1 MKTIRYN
8 INRPVHSE
16 LKEGAAMTRLLLRLF
31 VKDHGNTSDASVRE
45 AYGKL
50 SGITGI
56 AVNLLLFFIKI
67 TAGVL
72 AGSIS
77 IIADA
82 FNNLSDSGSAIVTL
96 IGFKISGK
104 PADAGHPY
112 GHARMEYVS
121 GLIVSIAV
129 MFVGLELF
137 LNSVRKI
144 LEPEGLLLSWLVVFI
159 LAISM
164 LLKLWLCLFYRKL
177 GRAIGSETVSA
188 AAVDSRNDILA
199 TSAVLAALLVSGLT
213 RYNIDGWMGAAVA
226 VFITVSGIRLIKDTV
241 SPLLGMAPSREMVD
255 RIYKK
260 IMSYDGIVGL
270 HDLTVHNYG
279 VDKYFASVHCE
290 VSADQD
296 IMVSH
301 DIIDNIERDFLK
313 DLGIHLVIHLDPV
326 ITDDER
332 INKLKSNVES
342 LVKDISPEISI
353 HDFRV
358 FFGITHSKLIFD
370 IVVPY
375 GFKYGDDELVRILSE
390 KIMEMDKSYRSVI
403 TVDHHYVP
411 DFQDK

>member
-1 MKTIRYN
+1 
-8 INRPVHSE
+8 
-16 LKEGAAMTRLLLRLF
+16 MTQLLLKLF
-31 VKDHGNTSDASVRE
+31 VKDYKDTSDPSVRE

-56 AVNLLLFFIKI
+56 VTNLLLCAVKI

-82 FNNLSDSGSAIVTL
+82 VNNLSDSGSAIVTL
-96 IGFKISGK
+96 ISFKISGK

-121 GLIVSIAV
+121 GLIVSITI
-129 MFVGLELF
+129 MFLGLELF

-144 LEPEGLLLSWLVVFI
+144 IEPQEMVFSWLIVLI
-159 LAISM
+159 LAVSI

-177 GRAIGSETVSA
+177 GRAINSDAISTA
-188 AAVDSRNDILA
+188 MVDSRNDILA
-199 TSAVLAALLVSGLT
+199 TSAVLLALLVSGST
-213 RYNIDGWMGAAVA
+213 GFNTDGWMGAAVA

-241 SPLLGMAPSREMVD
+241 SPLLGMAPTKEMVD
-255 RIYKK
+255 RIYRK

-279 VDKYFASVHCE
+279 VGKYFASVHCE

-296 IMVSH
+296 IMVGH

-326 ITDDER
+326 ITDNEK
-332 INKLKSNVES
+332 INNLKSAVDS
-342 LVKDISPEISI
+342 LVRDISPEISI

-370 IVVPY
+370 VVVPY
-375 GFKYGDDELVRILSE
+375 GFKYSDDELVEIISG
-390 KIMEMDKSYRSVI
+390 KIREMDDNYRAVI

-411 DFQDK
+411 DFHKE

>member
-1 MKTIRYN
+1 
-8 INRPVHSE
+8 
-16 LKEGAAMTRLLLRLF
+16 MTQLLLKLF
-31 VKDHGNTSDASVRE
+31 VKDYKDTSDPSVRE

-56 AVNLLLFFIKI
+56 VTNLLLCAVKI

-82 FNNLSDSGSAIVTL
+82 VNNLSDSGSAIVTL
-96 IGFKISGK
+96 ISFKISGK

-121 GLIVSIAV
+121 GLIVSITI
-129 MFVGLELF
+129 MFLGLELF

-144 LEPEGLLLSWLVVFI
+144 IEPQEMVFSWLIVLI
-159 LAISM
+159 LAVSI

-177 GRAIGSETVSA
+177 GRAINSDAISTA
-188 AAVDSRNDILA
+188 MVDSRNDILA
-199 TSAVLAALLVSGLT
+199 TSAVLLALLVSGST
-213 RYNIDGWMGAAVA
+213 GFNTDGWMGAAVA

-241 SPLLGMAPSREMVD
+241 SPLLGMAPTKEMVD
-255 RIYKK
+255 RIYRM

-279 VDKYFASVHCE
+279 VGKYFASVHCE

-296 IMVSH
+296 IMVGH

-326 ITDDER
+326 ITDNEK
-332 INKLKSNVES
+332 INNLKSAVDS
-342 LVKDISPEISI
+342 LVRDISPEISI

-370 IVVPY
+370 VVVPY
-375 GFKYGDDELVRILSE
+375 GFKYSDDELVEIISG
-390 KIMEMDKSYRSVI
+390 KIREMDDNYRAVI

-411 DFQDK
+411 DFHKE

>member
-1 MKTIRYN
+1 
-8 INRPVHSE
+8 
-16 LKEGAAMTRLLLRLF
+16 MTQLLLKLF
-31 VKDHGNTSDASVRE
+31 VKDYKDTSDPSVRE

-56 AVNLLLFFIKI
+56 VTNLLLCAVKI

-82 FNNLSDSGSAIVTL
+82 VNNLSDSGSAIVTL
-96 IGFKISGK
+96 ISFKISGK

-112 GHARMEYVS
+112 GHARMEYIS
-121 GLIVSIAV
+121 GLIISITV
-129 MFVGLELF
+129 MFLGLELF

-144 LEPEGLLLSWLVVFI
+144 IEPQEMVFSWLIVLI
-159 LAISM
+159 LAFSI

-177 GRAIGSETVSA
+177 GRAINSDAISA
-188 AAVDSRNDILA
+188 AMVDSRNDILA
-199 TSAVLAALLVSGLT
+199 TSAVLAALQVSGFT
-213 RYNIDGWMGAAVA
+213 GFNTDGWMGAAVA

-241 SPLLGMAPSREMVD
+241 SPLLGMAPSKEMVD
-255 RIYKK
+255 RIYRK

-279 VDKYFASVHCE
+279 VGKYFASVHCE
-290 VSADQD
+290 VSADRD
-296 IMVSH
+296 IMVGH

-326 ITDDER
+326 ITDNEK
-332 INKLKSNVES
+332 INSLKSAVDS
-342 LVKDISPEISI
+342 LVRDISPDISI

-375 GFKYGDDELVRILSE
+375 GFKYSDDELVGIISG
-390 KIMEMDKSYRSVI
+390 KIREIDDNYRAVI

-411 DFQDK
+411 DFHKE

>member
-1 MKTIRYN
+1 M
-8 INRPVHSE
+8 
-16 LKEGAAMTRLLLRLF
+16 
-31 VKDHGNTSDASVRE
+31 
-45 AYGKL
+45 
-50 SGITGI
+50 
-56 AVNLLLFFIKI
+56 
-67 TAGVL
+67 
-72 AGSIS
+72 
-77 IIADA
+77 
-82 FNNLSDSGSAIVTL
+82 
-96 IGFKISGK
+96 
-104 PADAGHPY
+104 
-112 GHARMEYVS
+112 
-121 GLIVSIAV
+121 
-129 MFVGLELF
+129 
-137 LNSVRKI
+137 
-144 LEPEGLLLSWLVVFI
+144 LLSWLVVFI

-342 LVKDISPEISI
+342 LVKDISP
-353 HDFRV
+353 R
-358 FFGITHSKLIFD
+358 
-370 IVVPY
+370 
-375 GFKYGDDELVRILSE
+375 
-390 KIMEMDKSYRSVI
+390 
-403 TVDHHYVP
+403 
-411 DFQDK
+411 

>member
-1 MKTIRYN
+1 
-8 INRPVHSE
+8 
-16 LKEGAAMTRLLLRLF
+16 MTQLLLKLF
-31 VKDHGNTSDASVRE
+31 VKDYKDTSDPSVRE

-56 AVNLLLFFIKI
+56 VTNLLLCAVKI

-82 FNNLSDSGSAIVTL
+82 VNNLSDSGSAIVTL
-96 IGFKISGK
+96 ISFKISGK

-121 GLIVSIAV
+121 GLIVSITI
-129 MFVGLELF
+129 MFLGLELF

-144 LEPEGLLLSWLVVFI
+144 IEPQEMVFSWLIVLI
-159 LAISM
+159 LAVSI

-177 GRAIGSETVSA
+177 GRAINSDAISTA
-188 AAVDSRNDILA
+188 MVDSRNDILA
-199 TSAVLAALLVSGLT
+199 TSAVLLALLVSGST
-213 RYNIDGWMGAAVA
+213 GFNTDGWMGAAVA

-241 SPLLGMAPSREMVD
+241 SPLLGMAPTKEMVD
-255 RIYKK
+255 RIYRK

-279 VDKYFASVHCE
+279 VGKYFASVHCE
-290 VSADQD
+290 VSADRD
-296 IMVSH
+296 IMVGH

-326 ITDDER
+326 ITDNEK
-332 INKLKSNVES
+332 INNLKSAVDS
-342 LVKDISPEISI
+342 LVRDISPEISI

-370 IVVPY
+370 VVVPY
-375 GFKYGDDELVRILSE
+375 GFKYSDDELVEIISG
-390 KIMEMDKSYRSVI
+390 KIREMDDNYRAVI

-411 DFQDK
+411 DFHKK

>member
-1 MKTIRYN
+1 
-8 INRPVHSE
+8 
-16 LKEGAAMTRLLLRLF
+16 MTELLLKLF
-31 VKDHGNTSDASVRE
+31 VKGHRDTSDARVRE
-45 AYGKL
+45 SYGKL

-56 AVNLLLFFIKI
+56 VINLLLFTIKI
-67 TAGVL
+67 IAGTL

-82 FNNLSDSGSAIVTL
+82 VNNLSDSGSSVVTL
-96 IGFKISGK
+96 ISFKISGK

-112 GHARMEYVS
+112 GHARMEHVS

-129 MFVGLELF
+129 MFLGLELL

-144 LEPEGLLLSWLVVFI
+144 LKPQELVFSWLVVSI
-159 LAISM
+159 LIISI
-164 LLKLWLCLFYRKL
+164 LLKLWLCLFYGKL
-177 GRAIGSETVSA
+177 SRAIRSEAISA
-188 AAVDSRNDILA
+188 AMIDSRNDILA
-199 TSAVLAALLVSGLT
+199 TAAVFVALLVSKFTGFNT
-213 RYNIDGWMGAAVA
+213 DGWMGAAVA
-226 VFITVSGIRLIKDTV
+226 IFITISGIKLIKDTV
-241 SPLLGMAPSREMVD
+241 SPLLGTAPSKEMVD
-255 RIYKK
+255 RIYRK

-296 IMVSH
+296 ILVGH
-301 DIIDNIERDFLK
+301 DIIDNIERDFLE

-332 INKLKSNVES
+332 INNLKSKVDS
-342 LVKDISPEISI
+342 LIKEISPEISI

-370 IVVPY
+370 VVVPFD
-375 GFKYGDDELVRILSE
+375 FKYDDEELIEIISG
-390 KIMEMDKSYRSVI
+390 KISGIDESYRAVI

-411 DFQDK
+411 DFHK

>member
-1 MKTIRYN
+1 
-8 INRPVHSE
+8 
-16 LKEGAAMTRLLLRLF
+16 MTQLLLRLF
-31 VKDHGNTSDASVRE
+31 VKDHRNTSDLGVRE
-45 AYGKL
+45 AYGRL

-56 AVNLLLFFIKI
+56 VVNLILFIIKI
-67 TAGVL
+67 TAGIL

-96 IGFKISGK
+96 ISFKISGK

-129 MFVGLELF
+129 MFLGLELF

-144 LEPEGLLLSWLVVFI
+144 IGPGEIVFSWLAVVI
-159 LAISM
+159 LAVSI

-177 GRAIGSETVSA
+177 GRAIDSDAISA
-188 AAVDSRNDILA
+188 AMVDSWNDILA
-199 TSAVLAALLVSGLT
+199 TSAVLAALLVSRFTGYDL
-213 RYNIDGWMGAAVA
+213 DGWMGAAVA
-226 VFITVSGIRLIKDTV
+226 VFITISGIKLIRDTV

-255 RIYKK
+255 RIYRK

-279 VDKYFASVHCE
+279 VGKYFASVHCE

-296 IMVSH
+296 IMVGH

-326 ITDDER
+326 ITDNEK
-332 INKLKSNVES
+332 INSLRASVES
-342 LVKDISPEISI
+342 LVKEISPEISI

-375 GFKYGDDELVRILSE
+375 GFKYGDDELVEIISE
-390 KIMEMDKSYRSVI
+390 KIREIDKSYRAVI

-411 DFQDK
+411 DFHRQ

>member
-1 MKTIRYN
+1 
-8 INRPVHSE
+8 
-16 LKEGAAMTRLLLRLF
+16 MTQLLLKLF
-31 VKDHGNTSDASVRE
+31 VKDYKNTSDTGVRE

-56 AVNLLLFFIKI
+56 VVNLLLCAIKI
-67 TAGVL
+67 TAGVM

-82 FNNLSDSGSAIVTL
+82 VNNLSDSGSAIVTL
-96 IGFKISGK
+96 ISFKISGK

-112 GHARMEYVS
+112 GHARMEYIS
-121 GLIVSIAV
+121 GLIVSITV
-129 MFVGLELF
+129 MFLGMELF

-144 LEPEGLLLSWLVVFI
+144 IEPQEMVFSWLIVLI
-159 LAISM
+159 LAFSI

-177 GRAIGSETVSA
+177 GRAINSDAISA
-188 AAVDSRNDILA
+188 AMVDSRNDILA
-199 TSAVLAALLVSGLT
+199 TSAVLIALMVSGFT
-213 RYNIDGWMGAAVA
+213 GFNTDGWMGAAVA

-255 RIYKK
+255 RIYRK

-279 VDKYFASVHCE
+279 VGKYFASVHCE
-290 VSADQD
+290 VSADRD
-296 IMVSH
+296 IMVGH

-326 ITDDER
+326 ITDNEK
-332 INKLKSNVES
+332 INNLKSAVDS
-342 LVKDISPEISI
+342 LVRDISPEISI

-375 GFKYGDDELVRILSE
+375 GFKYSDDELVGIISE
-390 KIMEMDKSYRSVI
+390 KIREIDDNYRAVI

-411 DFQDK
+411 DFHKG

>member
-1 MKTIRYN
+1 
-8 INRPVHSE
+8 
-16 LKEGAAMTRLLLRLF
+16 MTQLLLKLF
-31 VKDHGNTSDASVRE
+31 VKDYKDTSDPSVRE

-56 AVNLLLFFIKI
+56 VTNLLLCAVKI

-82 FNNLSDSGSAIVTL
+82 VNNLSDSGSAIVTL
-96 IGFKISGK
+96 ISFKISGK

-121 GLIVSIAV
+121 GLIVSITI
-129 MFVGLELF
+129 MFLGLELF

-144 LEPEGLLLSWLVVFI
+144 IEPQEMVFSWLIVLI
-159 LAISM
+159 LAFSI

-177 GRAIGSETVSA
+177 GRAINSDAISA
-188 AAVDSRNDILA
+188 AMVDSRNDILA
-199 TSAVLAALLVSGLT
+199 TSAVLAALQVSGFT
-213 RYNIDGWMGAAVA
+213 GFNTDGWMGAAVA

-241 SPLLGMAPSREMVD
+241 SPLLGMAPSKEMVD
-255 RIYKK
+255 RIYRK

-279 VDKYFASVHCE
+279 VGKYFASVHCE
-290 VSADQD
+290 VSADRD
-296 IMVSH
+296 IMVGH

-326 ITDDER
+326 ITDNEK
-332 INKLKSNVES
+332 INNLKSAVDS
-342 LVKDISPEISI
+342 LVRDISPEISI

-370 IVVPY
+370 VVVPY
-375 GFKYGDDELVRILSE
+375 GFKYSDDELVGIISG
-390 KIMEMDKSYRSVI
+390 KIREIDDNYRAVI

-411 DFQDK
+411 DFHKE

>member
-1 MKTIRYN
+1 
-8 INRPVHSE
+8 
-16 LKEGAAMTRLLLRLF
+16 MTQLLLKLF
-31 VKDHGNTSDASVRE
+31 VKDYKDTSDPSVRE

-56 AVNLLLFFIKI
+56 VTNLLLCAVKI

-82 FNNLSDSGSAIVTL
+82 VNNLSDSGSAIVTL
-96 IGFKISGK
+96 ISFKISGK

-121 GLIVSIAV
+121 GLIVSITI
-129 MFVGLELF
+129 MFLGLELF

-144 LEPEGLLLSWLVVFI
+144 IEPQEMVFSWLIVLI
-159 LAISM
+159 LAFSI

-177 GRAIGSETVSA
+177 GRAINSDAISTA
-188 AAVDSRNDILA
+188 MVDSRNDILA
-199 TSAVLAALLVSGLT
+199 TSAVLLALLVSGST
-213 RYNIDGWMGAAVA
+213 GFNTDGWMGAAVA

-241 SPLLGMAPSREMVD
+241 SPLLGMAPTKEMVD
-255 RIYKK
+255 RIYRK

-279 VDKYFASVHCE
+279 VGKYFASVHCE

-296 IMVSH
+296 IMVGH

-326 ITDDER
+326 ITDNEK
-332 INKLKSNVES
+332 INNLKSAVDS
-342 LVKDISPEISI
+342 LVRDISPEISI

-370 IVVPY
+370 VVVPY
-375 GFKYGDDELVRILSE
+375 GFKYSDDELVEIISG
-390 KIMEMDKSYRSVI
+390 KIREMDDNYRAVI

-411 DFQDK
+411 DFHKG

>member
-1 MKTIRYN
+1 
-8 INRPVHSE
+8 
-16 LKEGAAMTRLLLRLF
+16 
-31 VKDHGNTSDASVRE
+31 
-45 AYGKL
+45 
-50 SGITGI
+50 
-56 AVNLLLFFIKI
+56 
-67 TAGVL
+67 
-72 AGSIS
+72 
-77 IIADA
+77 
-82 FNNLSDSGSAIVTL
+82 VTL
-96 IGFKISGK
+96 ISFKISGK

-129 MFVGLELF
+129 MFLGLELF

-144 LEPEGLLLSWLVVFI
+144 IGPGEIVFSWLAVVI
-159 LAISM
+159 LAVSI

-177 GRAIGSETVSA
+177 GRAIDSDAISA
-188 AAVDSRNDILA
+188 AMVDSRNDILA
-199 TSAVLAALLVSGLT
+199 TSAVLAALLVSRFTGYDL
-213 RYNIDGWMGAAVA
+213 DGWMGAAVA
-226 VFITVSGIRLIKDTV
+226 VFITISGIKLIRDTV

-255 RIYKK
+255 RIYRK

-279 VDKYFASVHCE
+279 VGKYFASVHCE

-296 IMVSH
+296 IMVGH

-326 ITDDER
+326 ITDNEK
-332 INKLKSNVES
+332 INSLRASVES
-342 LVKDISPEISI
+342 LVKEISPEISI

-375 GFKYGDDELVRILSE
+375 GFKYGDDELVEIISE
-390 KIMEMDKSYRSVI
+390 KIREIDKSYRAVI

-411 DFQDK
+411 DFHRQ

>member
-1 MKTIRYN
+1 
-8 INRPVHSE
+8 
-16 LKEGAAMTRLLLRLF
+16 
-31 VKDHGNTSDASVRE
+31 VRE

-296 IMVSH
+296 IRVSQ

>member
-1 MKTIRYN
+1 
-8 INRPVHSE
+8 
-16 LKEGAAMTRLLLRLF
+16 MTQLLLKLF
-31 VKDHGNTSDASVRE
+31 VKDYKDTSDPSVRE

-56 AVNLLLFFIKI
+56 VTNLLLCAVKI

-82 FNNLSDSGSAIVTL
+82 VNNLSDSGSAIVTL
-96 IGFKISGK
+96 ISFKISGK

-121 GLIVSIAV
+121 GLIVSITI
-129 MFVGLELF
+129 MFLGLELF

-144 LEPEGLLLSWLVVFI
+144 IEPQEMVFSWLIVLI
-159 LAISM
+159 LAVSI

-177 GRAIGSETVSA
+177 GRAINSDAISTA
-188 AAVDSRNDILA
+188 MVDSRNDILA
-199 TSAVLAALLVSGLT
+199 TSAVLLALLVSGST
-213 RYNIDGWMGAAVA
+213 GFNTDGWMGAAVA

-241 SPLLGMAPSREMVD
+241 SPLLGMAPTKEMVD
-255 RIYKK
+255 RIYRK

-279 VDKYFASVHCE
+279 VGKYFASVHCE

-296 IMVSH
+296 IMVGH

-326 ITDDER
+326 ITDNEK
-332 INKLKSNVES
+332 INNLKSAVDS
-342 LVKDISPEISI
+342 LVRDISPEISI

-370 IVVPY
+370 VVVPY
-375 GFKYGDDELVRILSE
+375 GFKYSDDELVEIISG
-390 KIMEMDKSYRSVI
+390 KIREMDDNYRAVI

-411 DFQDK
+411 DFHKK

>member
-1 MKTIRYN
+1 
-8 INRPVHSE
+8 
-16 LKEGAAMTRLLLRLF
+16 MTQLLLKLF
-31 VKDHGNTSDASVRE
+31 VKDYKDTSDPSVRE

-56 AVNLLLFFIKI
+56 VTNLLLCAVKI

-82 FNNLSDSGSAIVTL
+82 VNNLSDSGSAIVTL
-96 IGFKISGK
+96 ISFKISGK

-121 GLIVSIAV
+121 GLIVSITI
-129 MFVGLELF
+129 MFLGLELF

-144 LEPEGLLLSWLVVFI
+144 IEPQEMVFSWLIVLI
-159 LAISM
+159 LAVSI

-177 GRAIGSETVSA
+177 GRAINSDAISTA
-188 AAVDSRNDILA
+188 MVDSRNDILA
-199 TSAVLAALLVSGLT
+199 TSAVLLALLVSGST
-213 RYNIDGWMGAAVA
+213 GFNTDGWMGAAVA

-241 SPLLGMAPSREMVD
+241 SPLLGMAPTKEMVD
-255 RIYKK
+255 RIYRK

-279 VDKYFASVHCE
+279 VGKYFASVHCE

-296 IMVSH
+296 IMVGH

-326 ITDDER
+326 ITDNEK
-332 INKLKSNVES
+332 INNLKSAVDS
-342 LVKDISPEISI
+342 LVRDISPEISI

-370 IVVPY
+370 VVVPY
-375 GFKYGDDELVRILSE
+375 GFKYSDDELVEIISG
-390 KIMEMDKSYRSVI
+390 KIREIDDNYRAVI

-411 DFQDK
+411 DFHKE

>member
-1 MKTIRYN
+1 
-8 INRPVHSE
+8 
-16 LKEGAAMTRLLLRLF
+16 MTQLLLKLF
-31 VKDHGNTSDASVRE
+31 VKDYKNTSDTGVRE

-56 AVNLLLFFIKI
+56 VVNLLLCAIKI
-67 TAGVL
+67 TAGVM

-82 FNNLSDSGSAIVTL
+82 VNNLSDSGSAIVTL
-96 IGFKISGK
+96 ISFKISGK

-112 GHARMEYVS
+112 GHARMEYIS
-121 GLIVSIAV
+121 GLIVSITV
-129 MFVGLELF
+129 MFLGMELF

-144 LEPEGLLLSWLVVFI
+144 IEPQEMVFSWLIVLI
-159 LAISM
+159 LAVSI

-177 GRAIGSETVSA
+177 GRAINSDAISTA
-188 AAVDSRNDILA
+188 MVDSRNDILA
-199 TSAVLAALLVSGLT
+199 TSAVLLALLVSGST
-213 RYNIDGWMGAAVA
+213 GFNTDGWMGAAVA

-241 SPLLGMAPSREMVD
+241 SPLLGMAPTKEMVD
-255 RIYKK
+255 RIYRK

-279 VDKYFASVHCE
+279 VGKYFASVHCE

-296 IMVSH
+296 IMVGH

-326 ITDDER
+326 ITDNEK
-332 INKLKSNVES
+332 INNLKSAVDS
-342 LVKDISPEISI
+342 LVRDISPEISI

-370 IVVPY
+370 VVVPY
-375 GFKYGDDELVRILSE
+375 GFKYSDDELVEIISG
-390 KIMEMDKSYRSVI
+390 KIREMDDNYRAVI

-411 DFQDK
+411 DFHKE

>member
-1 MKTIRYN
+1 ML
-8 INRPVHSE
+8 
-16 LKEGAAMTRLLLRLF
+16 LKLF
-31 VKDHGNTSDASVRE
+31 VKNYKNTSDAGVRE

-50 SGITGI
+50 SGMTGI
-56 AVNLLLFFIKI
+56 AVNLLLFVIK
-67 TAGVL
+67 TAAGIMT
-72 AGSIS
+72 GSIS

-82 FNNLSDSGSAIVTL
+82 ANNLSDSGSAIVTL
-96 IGFKISGK
+96 IGFRISGK

-121 GLIVSIAV
+121 GLLVSITV
-129 MFVGLELF
+129 MFLGLELF

-144 LEPEGLLLSWLVVFI
+144 VEPRVTVFSWPVVTI
-159 LAISM
+159 LIVAV

-177 GRAIGSETVSA
+177 GRAISSEAINA
-188 AAVDSRNDILA
+188 AMVDSRNDILA
-199 TSAVLAALLVSGLT
+199 TSAVLAALLVYRFTGFNT
-213 RYNIDGWMGAAVA
+213 DGWMGAAVA
-226 VFITVSGIRLIKDTV
+226 VFITVSGIKLMRDTV
-241 SPLLGMAPSREMVD
+241 SPLLGMAPSKEMVD
-255 RIYKK
+255 RIYGK

-296 IMVSH
+296 ILVGH
-301 DIIDNIERDFLK
+301 DIIDNIERDILR
-313 DLGIHLVIHLDPV
+313 DLGIRLVIHLDPV
-326 ITDDER
+326 ITDNDK
-332 INKLKSNVES
+332 INSLKSAVES

-358 FFGITHSKLIFD
+358 FFGITHSNLIFD

-375 GFKYGDDELVRILSE
+375 GFKYSDDELVRIISE
-390 KIMEMDKSYRSVI
+390 KIRKIDDSYRAKI

-411 DFQDK
+411 DL